1 MKIADY
7 KKLLVER
14 SNEFINNDSIGIILK
29 TAEELKE
36 NRYGVFIGRLMSGTY
51 PKDPY
56 EEKVKLDSNKCLN
69 SINKKIGDDEVTS
82 SNFIVLSMFS
92 VYNLSMPR
100 LIKGER
106 VSIGMIDQD
115 IKSIY
120 IRPFYRDQIKYRP
133 TDTLEMYVPA
143 SGNYDGADMD
153 DTNKY
158 YLRLDSVSKTIRL
171 HMSDGND
178 EVAQYDLIFDGT
190 NGNISLSDGKRN
202 ITMNTKNDEIFL
214 VNEENS
220 MITLRKDTIDITTG
234 KFYLKAKDS
243 ITIESP
249 KMEETIKDSI
259 SITTDKYTGKLKD
272 YSIEGKKMAEKYETV
287 KIDNTKKREL
297 TCPKTIVKGLV
308 SVSDW
313 INANGGISFGGPKDS
328 APMPTVPQI
337 DKKGNMVL
345 SGPSSIMLVKLNPLL
360 TLLTQ
365 IGIKLDLVGTNPKW
379 PVTAPMIA
387 PLIASNASQLG
398 AVKAK
403 A

>member
-14 SNEFINNDSIGIILK
+14 SNEFINNDSVGIILK

-243 ITIESP
+243 IEIESP
-249 KMEETIKDSI
+249 KITTKAKDSI
-259 SITTDKYTGKLKD
+259 DTTTDKYTGKLKD

-297 TCPKTIVKGLV
+297 VSPKTIITGLI

-313 INANGGISFGGPKDS
+313 INSSGIAFNGGKNT
-328 APMPTVPQI
+328 APLPTEPQI

-365 IGIKLDLVGTNPKW
+365 IGIKLDTIGMSPYVGSQPPN
-379 PVTAPMIA
+379 IA

>member
-1 MKIADY
+1 MKISDY
-7 KKLLVER
+7 KRLIVQR
-14 SNEFINNDSIGIILK
+14 SNEFLNNDSVGIIVK

-36 NRYGVFIGRLMSGTY
+36 NRYGVYINRLMSGTY
-51 PKDPY
+51 LKEPY
-56 EEKVKLDSNKCLN
+56 EEKVKLDSSKCLN
-69 SINKKIGDDEVTS
+69 SVNKKIGDTEVTS
-82 SNFIVLSMFS
+82 SNFIVLSMFN

-120 IRPFYRDQIKYRP
+120 IRPFYRDQVKNRP

-158 YLRLDSVSKTIRL
+158 YLRMDSVSKTVRL
-171 HMSDGND
+171 HMSDGNN
-178 EVAQYDLIFDGT
+178 EVSQYDLIFDGT
-190 NGNISLSDGKRN
+190 NGNISLTDGKRS
-202 ITMNTKNDEIFL
+202 ITINTKNDEIFM
-214 VNEENS
+214 VNENNS
-220 MITLRKDTIDITTG
+220 MISLRKDTIDISTG

-249 KMEETIKDSI
+249 KKEETIKDSYHI
-259 SITTDKYTGKLKD
+259 KTDKYEGEMKN
-272 YSIEGKKMAEKYETV
+272 YSIKGDKMVEEYDTV

-313 INANGGISFGGPKDS
+313 INANGGISFGGPKDR

-337 DKKGNMVL
+337 SKSGNMTL
-345 SGPSSIMLVKLNPLL
+345 SGPSSYMLTKLPPLL
-360 TLLTQ
+360 QVLTQ
-365 IGIKLDLVGTNPKW
+365 IGIKLDTVGASPVVGAMPPTIAALV
-379 PVTAPMIA
+379 
-387 PLIASNASQLG
+387 ASMTSQLG
-398 AVKAK
+398 AAKAK